1 MHESTTPASTPIGLS
16 RRAFLG
22 AAVGA
27 AGLATAALPIAGQ
40 AFGLVRPDA
49 ARAAGGMLPVSIVNQ
64 TGNYGNDNVWI
75 HVVGTDLVTN
85 QLGHVTPDGRF
96 VAASTADNGADGN
109 AHWGVRL
116 SDAGTVQLPSDG
128 MSGRI
133 YVSLGQEIPFRVV
146 DTAGGPGIV
155 QPVGWVQGDPTFSV
169 FHDYFEFTWK
179 NGSMYCNSTQVDMF
193 SIPIAIR
200 LQGSRDQTV
209 GVVREG
215 GRSAFFDRM
224 RNTDGFAD
232 LVVDDVRVIAPGHG
246 IDVGRFS
253 GSYLDGYIRDSWNAY
268 TGRDLTVDAN
278 GQTYA
283 LRTSG
288 DVMTATQGGAQ
299 RAQFT
304 IPSTK
309 DVFYCNGNLA
319 APNDGVVGPI
329 AAVLGAAL
337 NRSTLRDVAT
347 QPTTDPAGFYQQ
359 PQTNHYAAGLHD
371 IHVDGRAY
379 GFPFDDV
386 AGFASYIEDGAASSC
401 TLTIGPLS

>member
-1 MHESTTPASTPIGLS
+1 VHEPTTPSGLS
-16 RRAFLG
+16 RRTFLG
-22 AAVGA
+22 AAGA
-27 AGLATAALPIAGQ
+27 AGLAAAAFPVAGQ
-40 AFGLVRPDA
+40 ALGLLRPSA
-49 ARAAGGMLPVSIVNQ
+49 AHAAATLPVRIVNQ
-64 TGNYGNDNVWI
+64 TGNYANDNVWI
-75 HVVGTDLVTN
+75 HVVGTDLASGS
-85 QLGHVTPDGRF
+85 LGHVSPDGTF
-96 VAASTADNGADGN
+96 TPASTSENGADGI

-116 SDAGTVQLPSDG
+116 SDAGTVTMPAGG

-133 YVSLGQEIPFRVV
+133 YVSLGQEIPFKVV
-146 DTAGGPGIV
+146 GTDGGPGVV
-155 QPVGWVQGDPTFSV
+155 QPVGWVEGDPTFGV

-200 LQGSRDQTV
+200 LQGAQDQTV

-224 RNTDGFAD
+224 RNTPGFAD

-253 GSYLDGYIRDSWNAY
+253 ATYLDGYVRDSWNAY
-268 TGRDLTVDAN
+268 TGRDLVVNAN
-278 GQTYA
+278 NATYT
-283 LRTSG
+283 LRTTG
-288 DVMTATQGGAQ
+288 DVMTARQGGAQ
-299 RAQFT
+299 VAQFT

-309 DVFYCNGNLA
+309 DVFYCNGNIA

-347 QPTTDPAGFYQQ
+347 QPTTDPSTFYQQ
-359 PQTNHYAAGLHD
+359 AQTNHFAAGLHD
-371 IHVDGRAY
+371 IHTDGRAY

-386 AGFASYIEDGAASSC
+386 AGFASYIEDGAATSC